1 MTVKNHVLA
10 MCLAALVPFTT
21 PAYSFETVLPNFAGD
36 QAAFGFMRS
45 RITKAMLAGP
55 NFAEHH
61 TLLTVGCG
69 TECAIGFVANNKTGA
84 VFDFPFGGEENGQM
98 QLEYS
103 LEANTVLVAFRNSST
118 DDGGQDFCVAKRLRF
133 QDGAFVEEQSKQGVK
148 IDFLCRSATVL
159 LAAD

>member
-10 MCLAALVPFTT
+10 MCLAALVPFTS
-21 PAYSFETVLPNFAGD
+21 PAYSFETVLPDFVGD
-36 QAAFGFMRS
+36 QAGFGFMRS

-84 VFDFPFGGEENGQM
+84 VFDFPFGGEENSQM

-133 QDGAFVEEQSKQGVK
+133 QDGAFVEEQSKQRVK
-148 IDFLCRSATVL
+148 IDFFCPSASAL
-159 LAAD
+159 FAAD